1 MKLNYDRVLI
11 KNNVKK
17 MLKENWQTVLLVVLL
32 LSAIEIA
39 IELVAMQNQA
49 GGEFLSFIVRMPFD
63 VAICSFLMWM
73 MKNREARTSDFF
85 EPFSRFLKYILA
97 GVWKSLWIF
106 LWTLLLIIPG
116 IVKGYAYAMYPYILA
131 ADPDAD
137 IVDALRTSKKMT
149 NGYKIDLFTLSLTF
163 LGWYFLLFLVAI
175 GVEMLVIGQNP
186 IELMNEGAF
195 DLLLSKA
202 SVIAKIV
209 TIPLSIL
216 LNCYVTGVFSQVYE
230 LLKTRAVADGVCA
243 PEEFGLTGE
252 QAAVFADEKQIGNM
266 SIRYQSNIE
275 NDSDI
280 YYETIEGEILPET
293 DEERKNK
300 EVERGEKE

>member
-1 MKLNYDRVLI
+1 MNYDRVLI

-243 PEEFGLTGE
+243 PEEFGLIGE

>member
-1 MKLNYDRVLI
+1 MNYDRVLI

-116 IVKGYAYAMYPYILA
+116 IVKSYAYAMYPYILA

-243 PEEFGLTGE
+243 PEEFGLIGE

>member
-1 MKLNYDRVLI
+1 MNYDRVLI

-73 MKNREARTSDFF
+73 MKNHEARTSDFF

-97 GVWKSLWIF
+97 GVWESLWIF

-252 QAAVFADEKQIGNM
+252 QAVVFADEKQIGNM

>member
-1 MKLNYDRVLI
+1 MNYDRVLI

-97 GVWKSLWIF
+97 GVWKSLWLF

-243 PEEFGLTGE
+243 PEEFGLIGE

>member
-1 MKLNYDRVLI
+1 MNYDRVLI

-17 MLKENWQTVLLVVLL
+17 MLKENWQTVLLVVIL

-73 MKNREARTSDFF
+73 MKNCEARTSDFF

-97 GVWKSLWIF
+97 GVWESLWIF

-116 IVKGYAYAMYPYILA
+116 IVKCYAYAMYPYILA

-149 NGYKIDLFTLSLTF
+149 NGYKIDLFTLWLTF
-163 LGWYFLLFLVAI
+163 FGWYFLLFLVAI
-175 GVEMLVIGQNP
+175 GVEMLVIEQNP
-186 IELMNEGAF
+186 IELMNEGDF
-195 DLLLSKA
+195 DLLLSKV

>member
-1 MKLNYDRVLI
+1 MNYDRVLI

>member
-1 MKLNYDRVLI
+1 MNYDRVLI

-280 YYETIEGEILPET
+280 YYETIEGEILP